1 MADDTASRFTQALDH
16 RINGRYDE
24 AEALFKSVL
33 ADEPD
38 NADAHHELGLVYSF
52 VVHDDCVPEL
62 ERALRLR
69 PESVTF
75 LISLAKT
82 HTMFGDYDKAKP
94 LFERVLELDPFNEEA
109 NKNLE
114 YLRMF

>member
-1 MADDTASRFTQALDH
+1 MADDTASRFTLGVDH
-16 RINGRYDE
+16 RINGRYDQ

-62 ERALRLR
+62 EHAVRLR
-69 PESVTF
+69 PDSVTF

-82 HTMFGDYDKAKP
+82 HTMFGDFDKAKP
-94 LFERVLELDPFNEEA
+94 LFEKILSIDPFNEEA